1 MRKSQI
7 PLLFLVLLLF
17 ASCKTA
23 NQKGHSKSPDREKV
37 VNTSLL
43 IDAVKEKNI
52 GNLEAAIT
60 NLNLLINSNPQ
71 NDVAFYQ
78 RSLVWQQQ
86 NKLDQALE
94 DGQKAVE
101 IMPENEWYLLNL
113 AELHETL
120 KHYPQASK
128 IRENLIVK
136 SPQNLDYRYDLVIDY
151 IYSDRWEDA
160 INQYNEIEKQAGVTE
175 DISLAKH
182 RIWLYLK
189 KPLNAANEIKLLI
202 AAFPAENRYPLLL
215 GDLYLKNRMLSLAKE
230 QYDKSLAMNN
240 MSAYMSLAEYY
251 RTRENSDSTEYC
263 LLKAFSEPSVSIDLK
278 VPVMLSY
285 YNLAQK
291 NPAQK
296 KSAYPLLDAIVKAH
310 PEDPKGWS
318 VMGDFLLSDKRYG
331 EAKSAFMKVLDY
343 DQSKYVVWEELLK
356 ILVNE
361 SSFDTAIVYSNRAI
375 EYFPSQPFL
384 FYVKGIS
391 HFMKKDYNEAI
402 SALETGKNLVLDPN
416 GMYLEMFIYL
426 GESYHKTA
434 NNSRS
439 DAAFDKVLELDP
451 KNDYV
456 LNNYSYYLALR
467 GEQLEKAKRM
477 ANNLVTANPD
487 KYNYIDTY
495 AWVLFKKGEFAE
507 ALVWIEK
514 AMPLGGNKSASILE
528 HYGDILWKNGQT
540 AAALEIWQKA
550 LLLEDANIKLKQKV
564 TEKKYVE

>member
-7 PLLFLVLLLF
+7 PLLFVVLLLF

-23 NQKGHSKSPDREKV
+23 NQKGLSKSSDREKV
-37 VNTSLL
+37 VSTSLL

-101 IMPENEWYLLNL
+101 IKPENEWYLLNL

-160 INQYNEIEKQAGVTE
+160 INQYNEIEKQTGVTE

-240 MSAYMSLAEYY
+240 MSTYMSLAEYY

-291 NPAQK
+291 NPTQK

-318 VMGDFLLSDKRYG
+318 VLGDFLLSDKRYG

-343 DQSKYVVWEELLK
+343 DQSKYVIWEELLK

-361 SSFDTAIVYSNRAI
+361 SSFDSAIVYSNRAI

-391 HFMKKDYNEAI
+391 HFMKKDYSEAI

-426 GESYHKTA
+426 GESYHKMG

-439 DAAFDKVLELDP
+439 DAAFDKVLDFDP

-477 ANNLVTANPD
+477 ANDLVAANPD
-487 KYNYIDTY
+487 KYNYLDTY

-528 HYGDILWKNGQT
+528 HYGDILWKNGQI